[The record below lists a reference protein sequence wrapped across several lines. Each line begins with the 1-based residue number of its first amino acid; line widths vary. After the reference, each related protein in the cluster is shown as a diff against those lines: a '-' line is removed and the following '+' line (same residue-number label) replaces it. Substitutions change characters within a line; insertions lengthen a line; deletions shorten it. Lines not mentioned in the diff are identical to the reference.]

1 MDVRS
6 VLALTLGAAVAEAFM
21 LSSGGVVAPALRAR
35 TPQVAQSVQTGLVSR
50 AAAIPNAR
58 ARLALRMSDRS
69 APSDRPS
76 PFEADSDM
84 ARGARIPDGAYGE
97 LTEWLSVRPLQPAAP
112 TPWQA
117 MRVEQI

>member
-21 LSSGGVVAPALRAR
+21 LSSSGVVAPALRAR
-35 TPQVAQSVQTGLVSR
+35 TPRVAQSVQTGLVSR
-50 AAAIPNAR
+50 AAATPKAR
-58 ARLALRMSDRS
+58 ARLALRMSDRP

-84 ARGARIPDGAYGE
+84 ARGARIPGGAYGE